1 MVLEN
6 NITLNDIV
14 DVLSNIKLSDE
25 DKATWIHLNNVT
37 TEDLIDAVN
46 YVTIERN
53 FYKRRC
59 GFVKIE
65 TTNNDK

>member
-1 MVLEN
+1 MT
-6 NITLNDIV
+6 NITLEDIV

-25 DKATWIHLNNVT
+25 DKAKWIRLNNVT
-37 TEDLIDAVN
+37 TEDLIDVVN
-46 YVTIERN
+46 NVTIERN

-59 GFVKIE
+59 GLIKSK